1 MKITVICDPDELEP
15 GRELAAALESQ
26 GLDAD
31 LVEPGPPAASGLTAA
46 LAHYLVAV
54 EDHLGA
60 NPADAVALVG
70 SGDCAF
76 AGVLV
81 ATKARVPAFRLA
93 GGGGAGA
100 DPDNGALIDRLAD
113 QVVDRD
119 PGAAAESIQ
128 RALPAS

>member
-1 MKITVICDPDELEP
+1 VKIAVVCDPNELKA
-15 GRELAAALESQ
+15 GRELSAALEGQ
-26 GLDAD
+26 GLDAT
-31 LVEPGPPAASGLTAA
+31 LVEPDPPAGSGLTAA
-46 LAHYLVAV
+46 LAHYLVAL

-60 NPADAVALVG
+60 NPADAVALIG
-70 SGDCAF
+70 SGDCPF

-93 GGGGAGA
+93 GGVTDAE
-100 DPDNGALIDRLAD
+100 PDNGALIDRLAD

-119 PGAAAESIQ
+119 PAAAAESIQ